1 MNLNYLSPELLNHIL
16 YPIKYTFDNTMFK
29 SSDIFSL
36 GLILIKSINKLDD
49 YEIYDMNIE
58 GKGEELI

>member
-1 MNLNYLSPELLNHIL
+1 
-16 YPIKYTFDNTMFK
+16 MFK

-36 GLILIKSINKLDD
+36 GLILIKSINNLKDN
-49 YEIYDMNIE
+49 EIYDMNIK

>member
-1 MNLNYLSPELLNHIL
+1 
-16 YPIKYTFDNTMFK
+16 MFK

-36 GLILIKSINKLDD
+36 GLILIKSINYLNDS
-49 YEIYDMNIE
+49 EIYDMNIK

>member
-16 YPIKYTFDNTMFK
+16 YQKNYDFSYNMFI

-36 GLILIKSINKLDD
+36 GLVLIKSINDLKDS
-49 YEIYDMNIE
+49 EIYDMNIK
-58 GKGEELI
+58 GKGE

>member
-16 YPIKYTFDNTMFK
+16 YPIKYEFAYTKFI

-36 GLILIKSINKLDD
+36 GLILITSINYLEYID
-49 YEIYDMNIE
+49 IYDMNIID
-58 GKGEELI
+58 KGE